1 MFNVW
6 LDIWLVLLVV
16 VLFSSVKGQLEV
28 KVGLGGGNVVFLGLD
43 QGIWQFHLFTSVLG
57 KQLFLLLGLV

>member
-1 MFNVW
+1 M
-6 LDIWLVLLVV
+6 V